1 MSLRTFS
8 AFFLLLA
15 CAGANAQQEPLP
27 PLGAAPAQ
35 PLPFSHRAHV
45 GGAAALQCAGCHQ
58 TAATASQAGMPATE
72 FCMRCHVAVKK
83 DSAAI
88 ARLARLHKEKQAIE
102 WVRVYQ
108 LPRFVYFSHRRHHTK
123 AQIGCEA
130 CHGEVATQDVVSKA
144 KSIAMVACQACHDA
158 RKANNNCDACH
169 DPHPG

>member
-1 MSLRTFS
+1 MSLR
-8 AFFLLLA
+8 AFCVLLFA
-15 CAGANAQQEPLP
+15 CAGAAQQEPRP
-27 PLGAAPAQ
+27 PVGAAPEQ

-45 GGAAALQCAGCHQ
+45 GGAAALKCAECHQ
-58 TAATASQAGMPATE
+58 TATTASQAGMPTAD

-83 DSAAI
+83 DSAAV
-88 ARLARLHKEKQAIE
+88 AKLARYQKEKQAIE

-130 CHGEVATQDVVSKA
+130 CHGEVATQDVVSKV

>member
-1 MSLRTFS
+1 MTLRTLSVVLFAWAS
-8 AFFLLLA
+8 D
-15 CAGANAQQEPLP
+15 AQQEPRP
-27 PLGAAPAQ
+27 PVGAAPEQ
-35 PLPFSHRAHV
+35 PLPFSHRVHV
-45 GGAAALQCAGCHQ
+45 SGAARLKCADCHQ
-58 TAATASQAGMPATE
+58 TAATASQAGMPAAD

-88 ARLARLHKEKQAIE
+88 AKLARLQKEKQAIA

-108 LPRFVYFSHRRHHTK
+108 LPRFVYFSHRRHHTN
-123 AQIGCEA
+123 AQIACEA

-144 KSIAMVACQACHDA
+144 KSIAMTACQACHDA